1 MKKKIPQKRN
11 MKHKIMNNKCKNTT
25 FPKPKNNALK
35 RPKELRS
42 VNKILE
48 ALRTKNED
56 RKFSRRDINNKK

>member
-1 MKKKIPQKRN
+1 

-48 ALRTKNED
+48 TLRTK
-56 RKFSRRDINNKK
+56 K